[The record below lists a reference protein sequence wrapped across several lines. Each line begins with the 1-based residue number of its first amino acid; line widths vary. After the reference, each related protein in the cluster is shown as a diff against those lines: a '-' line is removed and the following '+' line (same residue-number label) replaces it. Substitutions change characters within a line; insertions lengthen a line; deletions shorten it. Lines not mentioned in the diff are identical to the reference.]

1 MRQTTHHKHVT
12 RGVLVGRIAA
22 GVVAVGGI
30 SVSAFAISTAG
41 AVTNSAAKSVVIST
55 MKNAKFG
62 TVLVSGK
69 TVYVLKASKVGC
81 VGQCT
86 KTWPEVLLPKG
97 VTKAT
102 AGKGVTASKLG
113 SVMRSGGVR
122 QVTYS
127 GKALYWF
134 SYDTA
139 AGQVNGNGAKDTW
152 GSWSVVVTAK
162 PATTPATTTT
172 TAPSGGYG
180 Y

>member
-1 MRQTTHHKHVT
+1 MGQPTHYKHLT
-12 RGVLVGRIAA
+12 RRVLVGRITASA
-22 GVVAVGGI
+22 VAVGGL
-30 SVSAFAISTAG
+30 SASAFVISTAG
-41 AVTNSAAKSVVIST
+41 ALTNSAAKSVVIST
-55 MKNAKFG
+55 IKNAKLG
-62 TVLVSGK
+62 TILVSGK

-86 KTWPEVLLPKG
+86 KIWPEVVFPKG

-102 AGKGVTASKLG
+102 AGEGVTASKLG

-127 GKALYWF
+127 GKPLYWF
-134 SYDTA
+134 TYDTA
-139 AGQVNGNGAKDTW
+139 AGQVNGNGVKDTW

-162 PATTPATTTT
+162 PAVTAVTTTT
-172 TAPSGGYG
+172 KAGGGYG

>member
-1 MRQTTHHKHVT
+1 V
-12 RGVLVGRIAA
+12 
-22 GVVAVGGI
+22 
-30 SVSAFAISTAG
+30 ISTAG

-55 MKNAKFG
+55 MRNAKLG
-62 TVLVSGK
+62 PNLVSGK

-81 VGQCT
+81 VGQCP
-86 KTWPEVLLPKG
+86 KIWPEVLLSKG
-97 VTKAT
+97 VTNAT

-122 QVTYS
+122 EVTYS

-134 SYDTA
+134 MCDTA
-139 AGQVNGNGAKDTW
+139 AGQVNGNGVKDTW

-162 PATTPATTTT
+162 PATTAATTTT
-172 TAPSGGYG
+172 TAPSGGNG

>member
-1 MRQTTHHKHVT
+1 
-12 RGVLVGRIAA
+12 
-22 GVVAVGGI
+22 
-30 SVSAFAISTAG
+30 
-41 AVTNSAAKSVVIST
+41 
-55 MKNAKFG
+55 
-62 TVLVSGK
+62 VSGK
-69 TVYVLKASKVGC
+69 TVYTLKASKVGC

-122 QVTYS
+122 QITYS

-134 SYDTA
+134 TYDTA

-152 GSWSVVVTAK
+152 GTWSVVVTVK
-162 PATTPATTTT
+162 PATTPAVTTTTT